1 MNSLSVALPFYWT
14 SWKVIFMWSWTLQQN
29 LQKQL
34 SLFIFWFFFLEL
46 DHLLLSSTKIWW
58 MKIINWL
65 FHKTMKKISV
75 LQNHKTSL
83 LYIYRYTFCTNCGL
97 TAISLSISLSFSSTW
112 IAFCIYKWTE
122 TSCGNTCSCK
132 CCKNHAILNSLKK
145 KIQIVNDEIRQLSE
159 QR

>member
-34 SLFIFWFFFLEL
+34 SLFIFWFFFWNLIIYCCLAQKFDEWKL
-46 DHLLLSSTKIWW
+46 YIDCFTKLW
-58 MKIINWL
+58 
-65 FHKTMKKISV
+65 KKISV

-145 KIQIVNDEIRQLSE
+145 KIQIVNDETRQLSE
-159 QR
+159 QM